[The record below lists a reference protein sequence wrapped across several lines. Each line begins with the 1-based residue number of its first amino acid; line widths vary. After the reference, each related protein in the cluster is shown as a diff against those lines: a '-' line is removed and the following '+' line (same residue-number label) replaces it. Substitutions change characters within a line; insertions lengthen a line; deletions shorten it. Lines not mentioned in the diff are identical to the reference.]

1 MMLKPRNSSTWL
13 LSLLQLVLMAL
24 ACVLAFH
31 FTRDFRVIPRAI
43 LSFPSVHVSSAD
55 MWAVVRIFSTGLLIQ
70 ILLSLWVWKSHAFVS
85 ASRFASEY
93 LLYLVAYTSA
103 SLYLFV
109 ATTIN
114 YDVQFVA
121 GIGVFST
128 ILYLLTFVLVTTV
141 RKSGRM
147 GRELWA
153 FLKILIAR
161 LFSIPGLLVVLYFIS
176 PLLLG
181 MAFAKDRDVANR
193 ITQIRIWFNPSPETD
208 WGFRALFPG
217 QVFEQPIQVLQ
228 APGEPGMLYV
238 LERVGR
244 VYRVELTGD
253 HTPHLELDI
262 QDQLGEVEVE
272 NGALGMEFHPN
283 YNDGSGEHQQLYL
296 YYTDT
301 RPEVGQVNRLGRFD
315 FSLTNV
321 DARRDS
327 EELLFELQRD
337 GSGFHNGGSILF
349 GPDGYLYV
357 AIGEGVRTRE
367 GVSSSQVMRGAIIR
381 IDVDSDP
388 TNLEPEPFE
397 FGQLSGYRVPAD
409 NPFVDNPEIRN
420 EYWALGLR
428 NPFRVSFDSATGN
441 LWVGDVGST
450 VWEEVNRVEAGKHY
464 GFPMMEGRQ
473 NTQRSGWDSFEMSL
487 TEPVY
492 AYEHTA
498 YDRAVIG
505 GVVNRSNHY
514 AGLRD
519 LYIFADNYSAKLFAI
534 PSNQDRVDEAVT
546 LAQANQF
553 AQRGI
558 SSLTQLDSGEILVT
572 TLGAASAPGGEV
584 LLLVKA
590 SDADDEAPVSVSG
603 SQDHPHRYDEEAV
616 ASEFSANCARCH
628 GVTGDG
634 HGPDGVA
641 LDPPVPDFTSPLY
654 HHERSSEELYEVIAK
669 GGAVVGL
676 SAMMPPW
683 EHVLSVEEIDNLV
696 RYLQSLPDKHHRH

>member
-1 MMLKPRNSSTWL
+1 MLKAMRGSTWL
-13 LSLLQLVLMAL
+13 LSLSQLVLVVL
-24 ACVLAFH
+24 ACILAFH
-31 FTRDFRVIPRAI
+31 FTRDFRIIPRAI
-43 LSFPSVHVSSAD
+43 LSFPSVHVSPAD
-55 MWAVVRIFSTGLLIQ
+55 MWAVVRVFAVSFLIQ
-70 ILLSLWVWKSHAFVS
+70 ILLSLWIWRSHAFAS

-121 GIGVFST
+121 AIGVFST
-128 ILYLLTFVLVTTV
+128 VFYLLLFVLVTAVGNAGGTLAEI
-141 RKSGRM
+141 GA
-147 GRELWA
+147 L
-153 FLKILIAR
+153 LKALAAR
-161 LFSIPGLLVVLYFIS
+161 FFSIPGLLVVLYFIS

-193 ITQIRIWFNPSPETD
+193 ITQIRIWFNPAPETD

-228 APGEPGMLYV
+228 APGEPDVLYV

-244 VYRVELTGD
+244 IYRVELTGD
-253 HTPHLELDI
+253 HARHLELDI
-262 QDQLGEVEVE
+262 QDWLGEVEVE

-283 YNDGSGEHQQLYL
+283 YNDGSAEYQYLYL

-301 RPEVGQVNRLGRFD
+301 RPERGQVNRLGRFE
-315 FSLTNV
+315 FSQQDV
-321 DARRDS
+321 EARRDS
-327 EELLFELQRD
+327 EELLFELQSH
-337 GSGFHNGGSILF
+337 GGGFHNGGSILF

-357 AIGEGVRTRE
+357 ALGEGVRTRE
-367 GVSSSQVMRGAIIR
+367 GFRSSQVLRGAIIR
-381 IDVDSDP
+381 IDVDGDP
-388 TNLEPEPFE
+388 ANLEPEPFE
-397 FGQLSGYRVPAD
+397 FGQLSGYRVPVD
-409 NPFVDNPEIRN
+409 NPFVDHPEIRN

-428 NPFRVSFDSATGN
+428 NPFRVSFDSVTGD

-450 VWEEVNRVEAGKHY
+450 VWEEVNRVEPGKHY

-473 NTQRSGWDSFEMSL
+473 STGRSGWDSLDMPL
-487 TEPVY
+487 MEPVY

-505 GVVNRSNHY
+505 GVVNRGDRY
-514 AGLRD
+514 EGLRD
-519 LYIFADNYSAKLFAI
+519 HYIFADNYSAKLFAI
-534 PSNQDRVDEAVT
+534 PADRDRVEDALL

-553 AQRGI
+553 AQRGV
-558 SSLTQLDSGEILVT
+558 SSVTQLDGGEILVT

-584 LLLVKA
+584 LLLVEA
-590 SDADDEAPVSVSG
+590 SEADSDISAIATD
-603 SQDHPHRYDEEAV
+603 SQDHSHGYDEEAA
-616 ASEFSANCARCH
+616 ASEFGANCARCH

-634 HGPDGVA
+634 RGPDGAA

-654 HHERSSEELYEVIAK
+654 HHNRSSEELYEVIAK
-669 GGAVVGL
+669 GGAATGM

-683 EHVLSVEEIDNLV
+683 EHVLSSGEIDNLV